1 MSNIVKQKKKE
12 KEMAQKA
19 LMIKQ
24 NDFIK
29 FKSITRLTKKKRTSH
44 INDDGAFFVLVWKW
58 L

>member
-1 MSNIVKQKKKE
+1 
-12 KEMAQKA
+12 MAQKA